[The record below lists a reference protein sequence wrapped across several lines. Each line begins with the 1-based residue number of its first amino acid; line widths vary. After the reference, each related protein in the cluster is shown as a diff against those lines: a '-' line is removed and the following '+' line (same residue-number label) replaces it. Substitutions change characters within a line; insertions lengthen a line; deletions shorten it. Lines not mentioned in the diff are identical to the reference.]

1 MFEIKVDSEDGTV
14 ELKREDNIPGA
25 MQEAAVKS
33 VVDLVPLGVGKH
45 LKAGSSKIRERSSN
59 AARQAVHDAHLSS
72 NRPNSSKAS
81 ACAKASANA
90 AQAARETEVVNEVMT
105 ESNELLSPVTTR
117 AIKREYDKKMKEDE
131 KE

>member
-1 MFEIKVDSEDGTV
+1 MLEMKLDSE
-14 ELKREDNIPGA
+14 ERKGA
-25 MQEAAVKS
+25 ITITDDISGVIQEAAIKS

-45 LKAGSSKIRERSSN
+45 LRAGSSKIRERSSN

-72 NRPNSSKAS
+72 NRPNSSKVS
-81 ACAKASANA
+81 ARAKASANA

-117 AIKREYDKKMKEDE
+117 AVKRDYDRRKKDE
-131 KE
+131 